1 MLSLDAIWPW
11 LVITGLGFFHGLN
24 PAMGWLFAVAL
35 GLHRRS
41 SRIVLVS
48 LIPIAIGHAAAILLA
63 VVVVLALGVV
73 VELGLLGRI
82 FGLLL
87 LAWAAWDY
95 FGGHRHRVRIGLQT
109 GLWGLGVWSFLMA
122 SAHGAGLM
130 LVPALLPLQHAQ
142 MHDHAHLGVASLGLA
157 LTATAVHTAAM
168 LLATGIAALVV
179 YHWLGVAVL
188 KRGWINFDLL
198 WTAMLA
204 VTGIWLLAAPFV

>member
-11 LVITGLGFFHGLN
+11 VVITGLGFFHGLN

-41 SRIVLVS
+41 SRIVLIS

-63 VVVVLALGVV
+63 VVVVLFLGMV
-73 VELGLLGRI
+73 VELSLLGRI

-87 LAWAAWDY
+87 LVWAAWDY
-95 FGGHRHRVRIGLQT
+95 FGGHRHRVRVGLQT
-109 GLWGLGVWSFLMA
+109 GLWGLGVWSFVMA

-130 LVPALLPLQHAQ
+130 LVPALLPLQHSQ
-142 MHDHAHLGVASLGLA
+142 MHDHAHIGAAPLGLA
-157 LTATAVHTAAM
+157 LTATAIHTAAM
-168 LLATGIAALVV
+168 LLATAIAAVVV

-188 KRGWINFDLL
+188 KRGWINFDLV
-198 WTAMLA
+198 WTAMLV
-204 VTGIWLLAAPFV
+204 VTGLWLLVAPFG

>member
-1 MLSLDAIWPW
+1 LLSLDAIWPW
-11 LVITGLGFFHGLN
+11 LVIAGLGFFHGLN

-35 GLHRRS
+35 GLHRHS

-48 LIPIAIGHAAAILLA
+48 LIPIATGHAAAILLA
-63 VVVVLALGVV
+63 VVVVLALGAV
-73 VELGLLGRI
+73 VELSVVGRI
-82 FGLLL
+82 FGFVL

-109 GLWGLGVWSFLMA
+109 GLFGLGIWSFLMA

-130 LVPALLPLQHAQ
+130 LVPALLPLQHAH
-142 MHDHAHLGVASLGLA
+142 MHDHAHMAVASLGLA
-157 LTATAVHTAAM
+157 LIATGVHTAAM
-168 LLATGIAALVV
+168 LLATGVAALAV

-198 WTAMLA
+198 WALMLA
-204 VTGIWLLAAPFV
+204 ATGIWLLVAPFA